1 MSSSL
6 FQAQGGILE
15 LPVWREDTEEDERHE
30 PTCPPES
37 GSRGALGW
45 RWGLLGVSTDNTVT
59 AASLPGLPL

>member
-6 FQAQGGILE
+6 FQAQGGVLE
-15 LPVWREDTEEDERHE
+15 LPVWREDTEDERHE

-45 RWGLLGVSTDNTVT
+45 RCSRLRVSTDNAVT